1 MLSLVLTT
9 SSSGAKWLTSKV
21 TFQLSAV
28 WRISEVAM
36 PRRRAVAVLRRDS
49 MAGTAGTSGG
59 CGGTGDSNDLHGLQ
73 GACAAPPST
82 LARLPPA
89 AERERG
95 GKSREI
101 PPEVTV
107 ETGGRRCLRPGGKGG
122 AGCRDSRRQPSGW
135 GMAGVMVCEP
145 RHLYN
150 IINQYRWRSRL
161 TEPNYLCLLDAR
173 SQREF
178 DASHIITAQR
188 IERNPAGEYLIPN
201 PEELDYVRY
210 CVVYDHDTGFLGC
223 SDNQEEKK
231 ETGSSAASEPETIG
245 SGSMC
250 SQNTGEG
257 DALHHARNLQH
268 FTRHPVLLLKG
279 GYKHFS
285 ACYHFLKSQK
295 TLWMPQEL
303 DTFQPYPVE
312 ILPEKLYMGNFKQAS
327 DKQIQRDLKIKAL
340 VNVCEQPVT
349 LFAEE
354 GESLHVSVPDSL
366 EADLFSSFPTI
377 SHFIDAQL
385 DVGAVLVFSSLG
397 ISRCSTVT
405 MAYLMHSCRFSL
417 QRAWKYLLKC
427 QMNIRPHPG
436 FVEQLSA
443 WETQIYGAPAT
454 DISGPNY

>member
-1 MLSLVLTT
+1 
-9 SSSGAKWLTSKV
+9 
-21 TFQLSAV
+21 
-28 WRISEVAM
+28 
-36 PRRRAVAVLRRDS
+36 
-49 MAGTAGTSGG
+49 
-59 CGGTGDSNDLHGLQ
+59 
-73 GACAAPPST
+73 
-82 LARLPPA
+82 
-89 AERERG
+89 
-95 GKSREI
+95 
-101 PPEVTV
+101 
-107 ETGGRRCLRPGGKGG
+107 
-122 AGCRDSRRQPSGW
+122 
-135 GMAGVMVCEP
+135 MVCEP

-173 SQREF
+173 SRPEF

-188 IERNPAGEYLIPN
+188 IERSPEGEYLIPN

-210 CVVYDHDTGFLGC
+210 CVVYDHDTGALGC
-223 SDNQEEKK
+223 SDNQEKEK
-231 ETGSSAASEPETIG
+231 ETGTEPALTNSSLVSLDDEE
-245 SGSMC
+245 
-250 SQNTGEG
+250 E

-268 FTRHPVLLLKG
+268 FTRRPVLLLKG
-279 GYKHFS
+279 GYRRFS
-285 ACYHFLKSQK
+285 ACYHFLKSQT

-327 DKQIQRDLKIKAL
+327 DKKIQGDLKIKAL

-349 LFAEE
+349 LFAE
-354 GESLHVSVPDSL
+354 GGKSLHVSVPDSF

-377 SHFIDAQL
+377 CHFIDAQL

-397 ISRCSTVT
+397 LSRCSTVT

-417 QRAWKYLLKC
+417 QRAWKYLRKC
-427 QMNIRPHPG
+427 QMNIRPNSG

>member
-1 MLSLVLTT
+1 
-9 SSSGAKWLTSKV
+9 
-21 TFQLSAV
+21 
-28 WRISEVAM
+28 
-36 PRRRAVAVLRRDS
+36 
-49 MAGTAGTSGG
+49 
-59 CGGTGDSNDLHGLQ
+59 
-73 GACAAPPST
+73 
-82 LARLPPA
+82 
-89 AERERG
+89 
-95 GKSREI
+95 
-101 PPEVTV
+101 
-107 ETGGRRCLRPGGKGG
+107 
-122 AGCRDSRRQPSGW
+122 
-135 GMAGVMVCEP
+135 MAGVMVCEP

-295 TLWMPQEL
+295 TLWMPQPLFPLLLCERKL
-303 DTFQPYPVE
+303 MEATWECFPDN
-312 ILPEKLYMGNFKQAS
+312 PETGLRRVQITEQTLANDEKKQAPLS
-327 DKQIQRDLKIKAL
+327 HVVIWHSTQQMFSNRSTIPTKHCDLCLFIGRVTKQ
-340 VNVCEQPVT
+340 
-349 LFAEE
+349 
-354 GESLHVSVPDSL
+354 
-366 EADLFSSFPTI
+366 
-377 SHFIDAQL
+377 
-385 DVGAVLVFSSLG
+385 VLVPCFNRPRKTTA
-397 ISRCSTVT
+397 I
-405 MAYLMHSCRFSL
+405 HSNTGVLITRFHL
-417 QRAWKYLLKC
+417 
-427 QMNIRPHPG
+427 
-436 FVEQLSA
+436 
-443 WETQIYGAPAT
+443 
-454 DISGPNY
+454 